1 MPPPTWGAV
10 RGGAGRSTSGN
21 GEVVRLAAGV
31 GWAPLPGAAGGPD
44 APVGEPLGPDTGDA
58 AGDADGGG
66 AEGDGETRATGT
78 GVSATMAAP
87 RPAAAPIPMTSPM
100 TTAMKVRIAE
110 EGTARDRAPPASDE
124 KAEPAGSMTA
134 RMHPILRWARR
145 RLLPAA
151 LTAAGVSLVGAG
163 LLTYGTQPQT
173 AAPSPSPLA
182 SSAPSAFPTLI
193 PFPTP
198 EPSSAASASPAAAR
212 VATRVV
218 VPALRIDL
226 PVVRPPNDPAH
237 FPYCNVAEYVP
248 TLSQPGLA
256 GTTYLYAHARDGMF
270 LPLLLQSR
278 VDNGSAML
286 GMLVQVYTSDD
297 RVFLYEIVRVLR
309 HQSELY
315 TRPQEQLALQTS
327 EGPRQGVPGYTGLV
341 MMVVANPISSG
352 PADHAAANPTARPVT
367 CQ

>member
-1 MPPPTWGAV
+1 
-10 RGGAGRSTSGN
+10 
-21 GEVVRLAAGV
+21 
-31 GWAPLPGAAGGPD
+31 
-44 APVGEPLGPDTGDA
+44 
-58 AGDADGGG
+58 
-66 AEGDGETRATGT
+66 
-78 GVSATMAAP
+78 
-87 RPAAAPIPMTSPM
+87 
-100 TTAMKVRIAE
+100 
-110 EGTARDRAPPASDE
+110 
-124 KAEPAGSMTA
+124 MTA
-134 RMHPILRWARR
+134 RMHPILHWARG

-151 LTAAGVSLVGAG
+151 LTAAGVTLVGAG
-163 LLTYGTQPQT
+163 LLTYGTQPQP
-173 AAPSPSPLA
+173 AAPSPSPPA
-182 SSAPSAFPTLI
+182 STAPSASPTLL

-198 EPSSAASASPAAAR
+198 EPSAATSASPAVAR

-226 PVVRPPNDPAH
+226 PVVRPPSDPNH

-248 TLSQPGLA
+248 ALSQPGQK

-297 RVFLYEIVRVLR
+297 RVYLYEIARVLR

-315 TRPQEQLALQTS
+315 TRSAEQVVLQTS
-327 EGPRQGVPGYTGLV
+327 EGPRKGVPGYTGLV
-341 MMVVANPISSG
+341 MMVIANPISSG